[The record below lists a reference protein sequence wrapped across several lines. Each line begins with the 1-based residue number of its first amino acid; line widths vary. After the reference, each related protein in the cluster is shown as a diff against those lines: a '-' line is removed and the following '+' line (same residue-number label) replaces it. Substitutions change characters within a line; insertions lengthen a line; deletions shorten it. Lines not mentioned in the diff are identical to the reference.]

1 MTTMKT
7 KRPKARLKVRLSQY
21 ISSAYDLLEL
31 PALPPRFDLLTVFAQ
46 APQQPRSRKPPQ
58 PLIKPRL
65 PRTAPMVINMVR
77 ARKKKSLMMMTKKRK
92 LLKMRLMLKRLLPIR
107 PKPAVLLRPL
117 QRPRVVTF
125 LRSQI
130 SLRST
135 RQRQSKLLAS
145 LTLTELEKSN
155 LKNIRFPNGLAVQD
169 PYESIWFTIL
179 LMLAPPWHYC
189 CIKRLSIYLDSVPV
203 VICVTLA
210 TTLLWS
216 QYY

>member
-1 MTTMKT
+1 MTRARRMRRLRLRLNPMTTMKT

-65 PRTAPMVINMVR
+65 PRTAPMVTKMVR
-77 ARKKKSLMMMTKKRK
+77 AKKKKRKKSLMMMTKKKRK

-117 QRPRVVTF
+117 QRPRVVMF

-155 LKNIRFPNGLAVQD
+155 LKNIRFPNELAVQD
-169 PYESIWFTIL
+169 PYEFIWFTIL
-179 LMLAPPWHYC
+179 L
-189 CIKRLSIYLDSVPV
+189 I
-203 VICVTLA
+203 
-210 TTLLWS
+210 
-216 QYY
+216 Q